1 MDNIKKAPLL
11 IIIIAAAF
19 LIFSV
24 VRNNQSIEEKIS
36 PDNFI
41 ELTFINNSGETST
54 DFLLYFLSTTT
65 PISIYNIQP
74 NDSHTESLSTKDL
87 KDNDSL
93 YLYYYDYNNE
103 KIEHLLLDSL
113 EKDSSGSI
121 TVDIVDIHENGV
133 HELEIY

>member
-24 VRNNQSIEEKIS
+24 VRNNQSIEEKVS

-41 ELTFINNSGETST
+41 EVTFVNNSGETTT

-74 NDSHTESLSTKDL
+74 NDSYTESLSTKDL
-87 KDNDSL
+87 NDNDSL

-113 EKDSSGSI
+113 EKDSIGSI
-121 TVDIVDIHENGV
+121 TVDIVDIDENGV